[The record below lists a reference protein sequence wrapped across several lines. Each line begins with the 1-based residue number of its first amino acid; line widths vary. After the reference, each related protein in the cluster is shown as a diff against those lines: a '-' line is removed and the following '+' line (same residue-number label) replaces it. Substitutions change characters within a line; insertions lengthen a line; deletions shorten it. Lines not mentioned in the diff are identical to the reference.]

1 MAEETV
7 NYKLIKPGLDDAY
20 DIAEFNRNMDILDA
34 IIRKLEEKS
43 DTLGRVLI
51 GGETTELNP
60 NDTLFLVEGWIDP
73 ALFTSARMTNVQ
85 LDVQGEPGAYII
97 EEGEAFVKTEAGG
110 HMTGSVAMEE
120 EDSTGAA
127 FLYKN
132 ESTK

>member
-43 DTLGRVLI
+43 DTLGRVLV

-85 LDVQGEPGAYII
+85 LDVQDDSGAYIVN
-97 EEGEAFVKTEAGG
+97 GEASVKTEAGG
-110 HMTGSVAMEE
+110 HLTGSVAMGE
-120 EDSTGAA
+120 EDSAGAA

-132 ESTK
+132 

>member
-20 DIAEFNRNMDILDA
+20 DIAEFNRIMDILDA

-43 DTLGRVLI
+43 DTLGRVLV

-85 LDVQGEPGAYII
+85 LDVQDDSGAYIVN
-97 EEGEAFVKTEAGG
+97 GEASVKTEAGG
-110 HMTGSVAMEE
+110 HLTGSVAMEE
-120 EDSTGAA
+120 ENSAGAA

-132 ESTK
+132 

>member
-110 HMTGSVAMEE
+110 HLTGSVAMEE

>member
-1 MAEETV
+1 MAEGTV

-110 HMTGSVAMEE
+110 HLAGSVAMKE

>member
-43 DTLGRVLI
+43 DTLGRVLV

-85 LDVQGEPGAYII
+85 LDVQDDSGAYIVN
-97 EEGEAFVKTEAGG
+97 GEASVKTEAGG
-110 HMTGSVAMEE
+110 HLTGSVAMEE
-120 EDSTGAA
+120 ENSAGAA

-132 ESTK
+132 

>member
-97 EEGEAFVKTEAGG
+97 EEGEASVKTEAGG
-110 HMTGSVAMEE
+110 HLTGSVAMEE

>member
-51 GGETTELNP
+51 GGETTELNT
-60 NDTLFLVEGWIDP
+60 NDTLFLVDGWIDP

-85 LDVQGEPGAYII
+85 LDVQNNSGAYIVD
-97 EEGEAFVKTEAGG
+97 EEASVKTEAGG
-110 HMTGSVAMEE
+110 HLTGSVAMEE
-120 EDSTGAA
+120 EDSAGAA

>member
-1 MAEETV
+1 MAEETI

-43 DTLGRVLI
+43 DTLGRVLV

-85 LDVQGEPGAYII
+85 LDVGDDSGAYIVD
-97 EEGEAFVKTEAGG
+97 GEASVKTEAGG
-110 HMTGSVAMEE
+110 HLTGSVAMEE
-120 EDSTGAA
+120 ENSAGAA

-132 ESTK
+132 